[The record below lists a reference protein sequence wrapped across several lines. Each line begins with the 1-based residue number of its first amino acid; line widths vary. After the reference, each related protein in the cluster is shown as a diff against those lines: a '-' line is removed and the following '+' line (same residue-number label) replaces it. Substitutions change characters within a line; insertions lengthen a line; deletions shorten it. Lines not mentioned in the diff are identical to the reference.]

1 MALWGNRD
9 DKPSSGTI
17 AINGSTGVVTGSGTA
32 FLTQTK
38 VIDAYAQ
45 RGTFGYIVVTTAGLP
60 ESYLITSVASN
71 TSCKVKAGIPGST
84 MTTVSAGAQYTLNE
98 KPRSISASSVH
109 NENNPNDVYGIDTE
123 ETDRSEDNIVGIS
136 EKELG
141 LGYPSA
147 EVPAVTIAAP
157 APVVFATTAVT
168 IATDTLTLAAA
179 VVPTTGTAVKYLA
192 NSGTVLGGLVNGTI
206 YFVIKLTDTT
216 IALASTFANAGAGTK
231 VALTGTGNNAQSL
244 QGLTATAVAQF
255 SGGSMVLGGTVMTG
269 LGSNY
274 ASIPAVTIDSPRMT
288 IATSAVTVNSSLF
301 AFGGTRPNTAGFSLV
316 YNNGGGTTAT
326 GLTSGTTYF
335 IATGTGLEASN
346 FQVKETNTI
355 TNPAGTVA
363 ITNTAGVFSMGAT
376 ALAVDDVIT
385 ISGTLGGTGSIT
397 GYPGGT
403 GKSYRVSAVTGG
415 AASSRTGFT
424 LTEINNNAAIV
435 TTAGTPTGLTYAI
448 EDIPKVTG
456 TGNNAQHF
464 VIPLTATVVQATAE
478 AIRGSGPGGSQI
490 THAGWVREIIGTGG
504 RAGRVNYET
513 LVAMGSITG
522 AANP

>member
-17 AINGSTGVVTGSGTA
+17 GINGSTGVVTGSGTA
-32 FLTQTK
+32 FLTQAK
-38 VIDAYAQ
+38 PAVGK
-45 RGTFGYIVVTTAGLP
+45 GTFGYIVVTTGGAGYLD
-60 ESYLITSVASN
+60 SYLITSVASN

-84 MTTVSAGAQYTLNE
+84 MTTVSTGAQYTLNE

-109 NENNPNDVYGIDTE
+109 NENNPNDVFGIDTE
-123 ETDRSEDNIVGIS
+123 ETERSEDNIVGIS
-136 EKELG
+136 EINLG
-141 LGYPSA
+141 LGYPTA
-147 EVPAVTIAAP
+147 EVPAVTIAGAGQS
-157 APVVFATTAVT
+157 VFATTAVT
-168 IATDTLTLAAA
+168 IATDTITLAAA
-179 VVPTTGTAVKYLA
+179 AVPTTGTAVKYLA
-192 NSGTVLGGLVNGTI
+192 NSGTVLGGLADGTT
-206 YFVIKLTDTT
+206 YFIIKLTATT
-216 IALASTFANAGAGTK
+216 VALASTLANSGAGTK
-231 VALTGTGNNAQSL
+231 VALTGTGNNNQSL
-244 QGLTATAVAQF
+244 KGITATAVAQF
-255 SGGSMVLGGTVMTG
+255 SSGSMVLGGTVMTN

-274 ASIPAVTIDSPRMT
+274 ATIPAVTIDSPRMT
-288 IATSAVTVNSSLF
+288 IATSALAVNSSVF
-301 AFGGTRPNTAGFSLV
+301 TFGGTRPSTAGFSLV

-335 IATGTGLEASN
+335 IATGTGLSAST

-385 ISGTLGGTGSIT
+385 ISGTLGGSGSIT
-397 GYPGGT
+397 GYAGSP
-403 GKSYRVSAVTGG
+403 KSYRVSAVTGG

-490 THAGWVREIIGTGG
+490 THAGWVRETIGTGG

-522 AANP
+522 DATPL

>member
-123 ETDRSEDNIVGIS
+123 ETERSEDNIVGIS

-168 IATDTLTLAAA
+168 ISGDSITLAAA
-179 VVPTTGTAVKYLA
+179 AVPTTGTAVKYLA
-192 NSGTVLGGLVNGTI
+192 NSGTVLGGLADGTT

-216 IALASTFANAGAGTK
+216 IGLASTLANSGAGTK
-231 VALTGTGNNAQSL
+231 LALTGTGNNAQSL

-288 IATSAVTVNSSLF
+288 IATSAVTVNTSVF
-301 AFGGTRPNTAGFSLV
+301 TFGGTRPSTAGFALV
-316 YNNGGGTTAT
+316 YQNGGGTTAT

-335 IATGTGLEASN
+335 IATGTGLSASN
-346 FQVKETNTI
+346 FQVKATNTI

-397 GYPGGT
+397 GYSGSP
-403 GKSYRVSAVTGG
+403 KSYRVSAVTGG
-415 AASSRTGFT
+415 TASSRTGFT

-490 THAGWVREIIGTGG
+490 THAGWVRETIGTGG

-522 AANP
+522 DATP